1 MLHEFVVYMRRII
14 WEGELWTYRKLNTKT
29 LKWPEPVV
37 KEKVA
42 SEKTNGE
49 KDKIK
54 ETNSNLRT
62 VKSIIS
68 VTCSLSLT
76 RWCQDFSAGQ
86 FNASY
91 FKFPRLMQE
100 WKENPMQTSR
110 VARSTRKHTQRANGV
125 GITSMTTQHSFK
137 QDL

>member
-91 FKFPRLMQE
+91 FKFPSLMPSLQCKIFRNGKKISCRPQE
-100 WKENPMQTSR
+100 SPA
-110 VARSTRKHTQRANGV
+110 VHANTHREQMV
-125 GITSMTTQHSFK
+125 
-137 QDL
+137 